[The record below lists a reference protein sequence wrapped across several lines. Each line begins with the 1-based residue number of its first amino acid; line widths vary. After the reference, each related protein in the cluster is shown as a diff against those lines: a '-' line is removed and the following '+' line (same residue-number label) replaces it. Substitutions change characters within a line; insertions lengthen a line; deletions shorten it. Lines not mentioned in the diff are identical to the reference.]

1 MTAAS
6 PFRWFLGLLAL
17 FTPVAAT
24 ACRAGASAD
33 QATMQQPAEAHVVFR
48 HYL

>member
-6 PFRWFLGLLAL
+6 PFRWFLNLLAL
-17 FTPVAAT
+17 VSPVAA
-24 ACRAGASAD
+24 
-33 QATMQQPAEAHVVFR
+33 ATDRSGDAPDRSTMRQPAEAHVVFR